1 MEHNWGPHFIVP
13 SETLKKYSGVVK
25 LREELD
31 EDLLNKELG
40 ELGISGNIVRIT
52 NPWYYRKKGAQT
64 WIKVGESADKRENFP
79 VTWNTNGL
87 DNGQYEVLG
96 LMHVFVKQDKVEH
109 GIARQSIV
117 EVNVQ
122 N

>member
-13 SETLKKYSGVVK
+13 SESLKDYSGVVK
-25 LREELD
+25 LREELN
-31 EDLLNKELG
+31 EDLLSKELE
-40 ELGISGNIVRIT
+40 ELGITGNIVRIN

-64 WIKVGESADKRENFP
+64 WIKIGESANKRENFP
-79 VTWNTNGL
+79 VTWNTSSL
-87 DNGQYEVLG
+87 DDGKYEVLG

-109 GIARQSIV
+109 GIARQGVAEI
-117 EVNVQ
+117 NVK

>member
-1 MEHNWGPHFIVP
+1 MEYNWGPHFIVP

>member
-13 SETLKKYSGVVK
+13 SEALKDYSGMVK

-31 EDLLNKELG
+31 EDVLNKEL
-40 ELGISGNIVRIT
+40 EDLGITGNIVRIT

-64 WIKVGESADKRENFP
+64 WIKIGESANKRENFP
-79 VTWNTNGL
+79 VSWNTSSLENGK
-87 DNGQYEVLG
+87 YEVLG

-109 GIARQSIV
+109 GIARQGVAEI
-117 EVNVQ
+117 NVK